1 MGGCASLCVSLLAP
15 LALAKICPK
24 IEETGISW
32 GMHLS
37 SWEGVVCALPSLVLF
52 STFLELSSLTNKL
65 HLNRCWLSSPHPTV
79 AAQRPGNRLLLSWHV
94 SLYQFRDFSHC
105 GRSYFGLVFKG
116 HLIDTLCLAFP
127 PCPLLLIPYLSQP
140 RVLTTY
146 KVCIP
151 KRMGG
156 GQEKILLLFPRPL
169 A

>member
-37 SWEGVVCALPSLVLF
+37 PWEGVICALPSLVLF

-79 AAQRPGNRLLLSWHV
+79 AAQRPGNRLLSV
-94 SLYQFRDFSHC
+94 GMSLCTSSGTSVIVEEVILVLFS
-105 GRSYFGLVFKG
+105 
-116 HLIDTLCLAFP
+116 
-127 PCPLLLIPYLSQP
+127 
-140 RVLTTY
+140 RV
-146 KVCIP
+146 
-151 KRMGG
+151 
-156 GQEKILLLFPRPL
+156 ILLTHSAWPSHPALCSSSHTCPSRGF
-169 A
+169 